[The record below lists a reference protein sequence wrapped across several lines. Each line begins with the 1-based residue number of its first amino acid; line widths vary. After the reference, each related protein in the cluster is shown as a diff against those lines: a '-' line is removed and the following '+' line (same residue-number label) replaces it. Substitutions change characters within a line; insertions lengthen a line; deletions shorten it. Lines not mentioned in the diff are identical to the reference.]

1 MSPFQPRQ
9 SSGPSADTLQL
20 PDPEYNHDFQG
31 MAGNEEG
38 QDGSAESN
46 QVNDQ
51 TSETQN
57 PDRKENP

>member
-9 SSGPSADTLQL
+9 SSGPVDTLQL

-31 MAGNEEG
+31 MTGNEEG

-51 TSETQN
+51 TSETQKS
-57 PDRKENP
+57 DRTENL